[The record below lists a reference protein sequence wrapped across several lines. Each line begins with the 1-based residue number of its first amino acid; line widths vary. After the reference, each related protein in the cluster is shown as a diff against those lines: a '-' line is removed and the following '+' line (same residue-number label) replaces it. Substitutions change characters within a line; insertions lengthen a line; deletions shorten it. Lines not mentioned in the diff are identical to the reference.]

1 LEFIIWIHRFE
12 SELFCG
18 QQSFGVS

>member
-18 QQSFGVS
+18 QQSFGVG